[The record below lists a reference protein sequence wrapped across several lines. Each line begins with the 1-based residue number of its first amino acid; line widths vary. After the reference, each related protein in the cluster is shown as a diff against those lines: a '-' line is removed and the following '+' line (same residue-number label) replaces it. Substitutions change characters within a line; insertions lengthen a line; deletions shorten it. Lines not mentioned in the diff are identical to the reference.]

1 MAASVS
7 DIFCVAQE
15 IASKGIV
22 KNGITSV
29 GDSLYNIVSDRA
41 KDVLAP
47 HGIILTDGRYPI
59 QVKQLRNC
67 APESAHSAVWAYKDH
82 AVIEIAAKNT
92 CWTRMAYAKELA
104 HIYMGFVDGEYG
116 SLNMLLTAARTARQ
130 NLPEHNNEK
139 IPNDEMFCFYLAME
153 LMIPWGELR
162 NEAMEMHERN
172 RTNYEIAKRFKVPE
186 WIVSHF
192 FDGEWT
198 RRSWDGNRAV

>member
-1 MAASVS
+1 MYAL
-7 DIFCVAQE
+7 IICV
-15 IASKGIV
+15 
-22 KNGITSV
+22 ITSV

-104 HIYMGFVDGEYG
+104 HIYMGFVNGNLG
-116 SLNMLLTAARTARQ
+116 TAPTER
-130 NLPEHNNEK
+130 PFYK
-139 IPNDEMFCFYLAME
+139 GFMFLAVRRA
-153 LMIPWGELR
+153 LR
-162 NEAMEMHERN
+162 R
-172 RTNYEIAKRFKVPE
+172 RLVLKR
-186 WIVSHF
+186 
-192 FDGEWT
+192 
-198 RRSWDGNRAV
+198 

>member
-29 GDSLYNIVSDRA
+29 GDSFYNIVSDRA

-130 NLPEHNNEK
+130 NLPEHNNKK

-162 NEAMEMHERN
+162 NEAMEMHEKN

-192 FDGEWT
+192 FDDEWA

>member
-139 IPNDEMFCFYLAME
+139 ILNDEMFCFYLAME
-153 LMIPWGELR
+153 LMIPWGGV
-162 NEAMEMHERN
+162 AQ
-172 RTNYEIAKRFKVPE
+172 
-186 WIVSHF
+186 
-192 FDGEWT
+192 
-198 RRSWDGNRAV
+198 